1 MKLNEWAETKG
12 YSDRKIA
19 DLMTSF
25 LQGAYPDEGE
35 VSVPAVQKY
44 RTGRVP
50 KGKRI
55 AAIYSVTD
63 GWVTANDFY
72 DLPVASDE

>member
-1 MKLNEWAETKG
+1 MTLNEWAEARGFT
-12 YSDRKIA
+12 DRLIA
-19 DLMTSF
+19 EQMTEY
-25 LQGAYPDEGE
+25 LRRDDPQADE

-50 KGKRI
+50 KADRM
-55 AAIYSVTD
+55 AAINVITE

-72 DLPVASDE
+72 ILPMVTA